1 MQSTQAKKKLRAK
14 NQAPLIILSPR
25 LELLLRQIVSTTTNP
40 YRLVRRAKII
50 IGASSGESNS
60 SLSRKLELDRRQV
73 RVWKN
78 KWLSAQEMLT
88 EEELRDTSNP
98 RILKLI
104 TDILADAPR
113 PGTPKHFTVEQA
125 VQIVAIAC
133 ESPEESQRPISHWT
147 ASELASEALKRKI
160 VDKISPR
167 SVGRFLKGSH
177 TATTSSSLLVKSQN

>member
-1 MQSTQAKKKLRAK
+1 MRAK

-25 LELLLRQIVSTTTNP
+25 QEKLLRQIVSTTTNP

-50 IGASSGESNS
+50 LGAASGESNS

-73 RVWKN
+73 RMWRN
-78 KWLSAQEMLT
+78 KWLSAQEILT
-88 EEELRDTSNP
+88 EGELRETSNAP
-98 RILKLI
+98 IKKLI
-104 TDILADAPR
+104 TEILADAPR

-125 VQIVAIAC
+125 VQIVSIAC
-133 ESPEESQRPISHWT
+133 QSPEEYQRPSSHWT
-147 ASELASEALKRKI
+147 ASELASEAVKRKI

-167 SVGRFLKGSH
+167 SVGRFLKRSH